1 MLERYLVRSFLWTF
15 AQSQLHA
22 ASLINF
28 SHLSTFDQTVTDLLG
43 SV

>member
-1 MLERYLVRSFLWTF
+1 MLERYLARSCLWTF
-15 AQSQLHA
+15 AQSQLRA

-28 SHLSTFDQTVTDLLG
+28 PHLSTFDQTVTDLPG

>member
-15 AQSQLHA
+15 AQSLLHA
-22 ASLINF
+22 PGLINF
-28 SHLSTFDQTVTDLLG
+28 PHLSTFDQTVTDLVG